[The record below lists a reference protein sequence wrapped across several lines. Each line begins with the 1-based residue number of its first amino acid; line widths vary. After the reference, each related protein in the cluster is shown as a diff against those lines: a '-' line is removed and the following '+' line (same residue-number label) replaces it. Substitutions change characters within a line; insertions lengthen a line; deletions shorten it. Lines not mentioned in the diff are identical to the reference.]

1 MIFSALLRNGSSKL
15 SLWRQSGSSCLSA
28 GTHRA
33 YSTPLQVS
41 VDVLDGDLEGVSVLQ
56 LQRPDARNA
65 LGRQLITEL
74 IQCLDTIRQEKST
87 RVLLI
92 KSSVVGVFSA
102 GADLKERAT
111 MSLQEA
117 QEFVMKLRST
127 FSTIQN
133 LSMPTVALLQGPALG
148 GGAELALACDFR
160 VCSSS
165 TRFAWPETRLGII
178 PGAGGT
184 QRLPR
189 LIGPTRAKE
198 LIFTGRNVDAQEAL
212 SLGLAC
218 KVLGSETEAEEAA
231 RKLAGDIAASAPVAL
246 RMAKAAIDDGFAVD
260 LATGLKIEE
269 HCYSQTLRTDD
280 RWEGLRAFKEKR
292 KPVFTGA

>member
-1 MIFSALLRNGSSKL
+1 MLVQKMSIMD
-15 SLWRQSGSSCLSA
+15 
-28 GTHRA
+28 
-33 YSTPLQVS
+33 LQ
-41 VDVLDGDLEGVSVLQ
+41 
-56 LQRPDARNA
+56 N
-65 LGRQLITEL
+65 
-74 IQCLDTIRQEKST
+74 
-87 RVLLI
+87 RVLCN
-92 KSSVVGVFSA
+92 VG
-102 GADLKERAT
+102 
-111 MSLQEA
+111 
-117 QEFVMKLRST
+117 
-127 FSTIQN
+127 
-133 LSMPTVALLQGPALG
+133 
-148 GGAELALACDFR
+148 
-160 VCSSS
+160 SS

-269 HCYSQTLRTDD
+269 HCYSQVCPASIIWKMLSTFSLDHCGKLHTWSHFTSTACRPCAQMIDGKVC
-280 RWEGLRAFKEKR
+280 EHSR
-292 KPVFTGA
+292 KNASRCLLVHKHKGHIG